1 LRLGALSSS
10 VHAAMQWTS
19 APNIGEAPL
28 PQRARGYWK
37 GWFSAAAEGLEKLL
51 EAERAQL
58 PPWVVVGLGTGIA
71 AWFALDGP
79 RQWQAF
85 MCLCAALTL
94 VGFSHGG
101 GRAGRALGWFA
112 LAATAGCALVWA
124 RSTLV
129 EQPRL
134 PRAAVTQLSGSVE
147 LVEHLASRDKVRL
160 TIHPTTP
167 GLPPHIRVS
176 VDEDKAP
183 TGIAP
188 GAVVDMR
195 ARVAPPPPMALP
207 GTYDFARDAWFWGIG
222 AVGKPLGPVT
232 VTRQGQARGLDGVRE
247 ALRVHIENRLPASP
261 AGIAVALATGD
272 QNAVDKDDADAMRR
286 AGLTHLLSVSGLHI
300 AAVVAFAMFLSLKLL
315 ALSERLALRFNLV
328 LVSAGVAAAAGIGYT
343 LLTGAQVPTVRSCV
357 AALLILAG
365 IALGRDALSMRLI
378 AAGALIVLI
387 FRPEA
392 LAGPS
397 FQMSFAAVTSIV
409 ALYSTR
415 RARRLLQRR
424 EEGIVARIGRSLF
437 GIIATGLVVEVALA
451 PMALFH
457 FHRAGLYGTFANIVA
472 IPLTTFV
479 IMPTEAAAL
488 AFDAFGWGRPFWWAC
503 GASIDGLL
511 RLAHAV
517 SSTRGAVAL
526 LPSMPSWAF
535 GLMMAGGVWLCLWN
549 TRLRLLGLIPFAVGA
564 VGAALAPSPDLL
576 ITGDGMHLAVVDHGT
591 PLLLRD
597 RAGDYVRTLVAEASG
612 FDGDPEDLGARPYSS
627 CTNDACVA
635 LIRKGAVQ
643 WRLLATRSAYPID
656 WATLTAACA
665 DADIVVSDRRLPR
678 GCNPR
683 WLKLDPPAL
692 RRTGGL
698 AIYLGNR
705 PRVDSVA
712 ERVGQHPWAQ
722 FVRYASLQTASSL
735 PDGSMKWNRRPP
747 AKAKIGR
754 AITPPA
760 LLTVSNAA
768 SRSSTRITGSGA
780 DKASPGSP

>member
-1 LRLGALSSS
+1 
-10 VHAAMQWTS
+10 MQWTS
-19 APNIGEAPL
+19 APNIGTAPL
-28 PQRARGYWK
+28 PQRARSYWK
-37 GWFSAAAEGLEKLL
+37 ARFPTAVEGLEKLL

-58 PPWVVVGLGTGIA
+58 PPWVVVGLGSGIA
-71 AWFALDGP
+71 AWFALDRP

-85 MCLCAALTL
+85 LCLAAALAL
-94 VGFSHGG
+94 SGFSAGQK
-101 GRAGRALGWFA
+101 RSGRALGWFA
-112 LAATAGCALVWA
+112 LAAAMGCALVWA
-124 RSTLV
+124 RSVLV

-134 PRAAVTQLSGSVE
+134 QRAAVTQLGGTVE

-167 GLPPHIRVS
+167 GLPPRVRVS

-183 TGIAP
+183 QGIEP
-188 GAVVDMR
+188 GALVEMR
-195 ARVAPPPPMALP
+195 ARLAPPPPMALP

-222 AVGKPLGPVT
+222 AVGKPLGPIT
-232 VTRQGQARGLDGVRE
+232 VLRPGKARGLDGVRDS
-247 ALRVHIENRLPASP
+247 LRQHIENRLPRSP

-272 QNAVDKDDADAMRR
+272 QNAVDQDDADAMRR

-315 ALSERLALRFNLV
+315 ALSEQLALRLNLV

-378 AAGALIVLI
+378 AAGALIVLL

-409 ALYSTR
+409 ALHSTR
-415 RARRLLQRR
+415 WARRLLQRR
-424 EEGIVARIGRSLF
+424 EEGIVARTGRALL
-437 GIIATGLVVEVALA
+437 GILATGLVVEIALA

-457 FHRAGLYGTFANIVA
+457 FHRAGLYGTFANIIA

-488 AFDAFGWGRPFWWAC
+488 ALDLVGWGKPLWWAC

-511 RLAHAV
+511 RLAHTV
-517 SSTRGAVAL
+517 SSSTGAVAL
-526 LPSMPSWAF
+526 MPSMPPWAF
-535 GLMMAGGVWLCLWN
+535 GLMMAGGVWICLWN
-549 TRLRLLGLIPFAVGA
+549 TRLRLVGLIPFAIGA
-564 VGAALAPSPDLL
+564 AGAALAPSPDLL
-576 ITGDGMHLAVVDHGT
+576 ITGDGMHLAVVDNGT

-597 RAGDYVRTLVAEASG
+597 RAGDYVRSLVAEASG
-612 FDGDPEDLGARPYSS
+612 FDGDPGALGSRPYSS
-627 CTNDACVA
+627 CSNDACVA
-635 LIRKGAVQ
+635 VVRKGAAE
-643 WRLLATRSAYPID
+643 WRLLATRSVYPID
-656 WATLTAACA
+656 WATLTSACA
-665 DADIVVSDRRLPR
+665 DADVVVSDRRLPR
-678 GCNPR
+678 GCKPR
-683 WLKLDPPAL
+683 WLKLDAQAL

-698 AIYLGNR
+698 AIYLGSS

-712 ERVGQHPWAQ
+712 DRVGSHPWAE
-722 FVRYASLQTASSL
+722 F
-735 PDGSMKWNRRPP
+735 
-747 AKAKIGR
+747 
-754 AITPPA
+754 
-760 LLTVSNAA
+760 
-768 SRSSTRITGSGA
+768 SR
-780 DKASPGSP
+780 